1 MLDKIIEFEQVCL
14 TIGRPT
20 GLGFLLL
27 IVLVIIAAVGY
38 GVAKK

>member
-1 MLDKIIEFEQVCL
+1 MIDKLIEFEQVCM

-27 IVLVIIAAVGY
+27 IILVVLAAIGY
-38 GVAKK
+38 GVSRR

>member
-1 MLDKIIEFEQVCL
+1 MLDKLIQLEQVCF

-27 IVLVIIAAVGY
+27 IGLVILAAVGW
-38 GVAKK
+38 ALKKN

>member
-1 MLDKIIEFEQVCL
+1 MIDKLIEFEQVCF

-27 IVLVIIAAVGY
+27 IGLVVLAAIGY
-38 GVAKK
+38 GVSRR

>member
-1 MLDKIIEFEQVCL
+1 MIENFIEFEKVCL

-27 IVLVIIAAVGY
+27 IGLVIIAAIGY
-38 GVAKK
+38 GLAKR